1 MNPIRSGLL
10 AAALLISG
18 IAQAAD
24 GLVAMKSNHSVSDT
38 ADRLEAVLQEKGMK
52 IVARVNH
59 AASAAAVDLELR
71 PTELVI
77 FGNPKVGTPLMQCA
91 QTTALDLPQKALI
104 WEDEEGQV
112 WLGYND
118 PAYLARRHDMKGC
131 DQVLTK
137 VSGALKNF
145 AGAAT
150 R

>member
-118 PAYLARRHDMKGC
+118 PAYLARRHDMEGC